1 MKLTYDTDTMLA
13 NILKGDGVVTSTI
26 TGGIYSGD
34 DARPD
39 NSTKEDIAINTIDL
53 TQEYLPQL
61 GVSNVNIHV
70 PDITVRINGVDQT
83 KANRARLKQLT
94 ELVVKTLKAANIPGV
109 SLVVTNQKELA
120 QTEISQHF
128 VNIRIDWVLH

>member
-1 MKLTYDTDTMLA
+1 MKQTYDTDA
-13 NILKGDGVVTSTI
+13 ILFRILSNSEAITSTI
-26 TGGIYSGD
+26 TGGIYTGD

-39 NSTKEDIAINTIDL
+39 NSEKEDIAINTIDI
-53 TQEYLPQL
+53 TQEFLPQI

-70 PDITVRINGVDQT
+70 PDVDLKINDVQQK

-94 ELVVKTLKAANIPGV
+94 ELVLETLKAANIPDV

-120 QTEISQHF
+120 QPEISQHF

>member
-13 NILKGDGVVTSTI
+13 NILKGDGVITSTI

-70 PDITVRINGVDQT
+70 PDITLKINGEQQK

-128 VNIRIDWVLH
+128 VNIRIDWILH